1 VSEENTNTTIPAMLS
16 PGEPLISED
25 TAKKFQAFADE
36 ILSNNPEE
44 SEDVVEAVEPEEKLA
59 EEVKPEEEPAPEA
72 DANVILAEEP
82 VEELPAI
89 THVENGVIGTGT
101 VKKKSTAKK
110 TEPKVEGEDPGNT
123 LAVYSLKNLHWPGVG
138 SLLRGYSV
146 IPAKTAEKWVSR
158 NKNVRL
164 ATPEEVAEEFGK

>member
-1 VSEENTNTTIPAMLS
+1 MSEENTNTTIPAMLA

-36 ILSNNPEE
+36 ILNNAPEE
-44 SEDVVEAVEPEEKLA
+44 SEDVIEAVEPEEKLA
-59 EEVKPEEEPAPEA
+59 EEVKPEDKTAPEA
-72 DANVILAEEP
+72 DVNVILAEEP

-89 THVENGVIGTGT
+89 TIVENGVIGTGT
-101 VKKKSTAKK
+101 VKKKAPAKK
-110 TEPKVEGEDPGNT
+110 TEPEVEEDPDNT
-123 LAVYSLKNLHWPGVG
+123 LAVYSSKNLHWPGVG
-138 SLLRGYSV
+138 SLPRGYSV

-164 ATPEEVAEEFGK
+164 ATPEEVAEEFNK

>member
-36 ILSNNPEE
+36 ILNNAPEE
-44 SEDVVEAVEPEEKLA
+44 SEDVIEAVEPEEKLA
-59 EEVKPEEEPAPEA
+59 EEVKPEDKPAPEA
-72 DANVILAEEP
+72 ETNVILAEEP

-89 THVENGVIGTGT
+89 TYVENGVIGTGT
-101 VKKKSTAKK
+101 VKKKATAKK
-110 TEPKVEGEDPGNT
+110 TQPEVEEDPGNT

-164 ATPEEVAEEFGK
+164 ATPEEVAEEFNK